1 MRNPSIS
8 GSFSGRE
15 ERLLGRSM
23 GEDNRPLIQRL
34 TSDAQHDLSRTLQ
47 NFTDPDAVREQKLND
62 VRDQL
67 QAFQSP
73 DIFTAPANG
82 SLAAKG
88 GNKERLLAM
97 TPTRRLEEFTAF
109 INTQIPEAVRAK
121 YVSLFGLAL
130 NEQDIFEYEQQS
142 QDGRIRI
149 MLTALAS
156 LSGTKVTPGQNP
168 IADMLALDI
177 AAEKNNAAAS
187 PGSVAFL
194 YSQWLDSQPGIS
206 ETDATTPEFLLRSGS
221 GIPDRLR
228 GDLQNIIDPAV
239 QKSMLM
245 EMYELYRNREIND
258 NLTFEQAKVD
268 QLQLTGSVEKKKLER
283 EARGLVENFRN
294 ADPRL
299 QLAMGVIGAVAVWQ
313 IFKAKNP
320 IGRWAL
326 AGGVGYFAYD
336 RFINGNENALN
347 DMGKGVSKFAA
358 TGGNM
363 LKNLAREL
371 GLPIPRNQQDKLE
384 LMAEFITKN
393 RLNIPGHEAMT
404 GMSALAGVKLGTIA
418 AAFNPSMDGEQ
429 LGGNLI
435 IDDGQNQF
443 ANPSD
448 GTQFVSLG
456 GQRQVDVSGNLLHK
470 SLMLQMGGMGLN
482 AREKANTIAYLQN
495 NNASVTKAF
504 SHACYMLAM
513 DETKN
518 VKRSENIESALVDYG
533 TYDNLPITLKQQYM
547 EIVLQG
553 KALAETI
560 YKNSSLVDVIANL
573 VIRRKNKVE
582 KKDDPAVEIPDPK
595 TPGRSKE
602 FALIGEL
609 PSLPL
614 TTSAPIDVLKDG
626 GLSEEDTKEFLRN
639 CEASGIIDP
648 DAALELARRFDK
660 VRRETPTLTEA
671 LQIIEK
677 MKYAVLVQSTRQE
690 TQLTQ
695 ADIILLVGPDDLSA
709 TSILNRVTGFLG
721 RFGVSLPGRGFGTVS
736 SLGDVRSLITE
747 PWFGSG
753 PTQSQ
758 GEGFKRLTDRMNVYD
773 KKLAD
778 MKDIKLTAK
787 TMAGALPDSVATA
800 IGSRAKLE
808 EVLLGLLPASNYNSR
823 INRAEQQLSQRMAN
837 ALSRTMRLTHE
848 SDGFGRF
855 DDLGVTPTE
864 QKNLV
869 SEFDLLFIDTLGDPL
884 RNMGGMWQR
893 VEDIDTYR
901 KFDRTA
907 IDAQDYT
914 NETKRLELQAYA
926 KDLAILHAIRKMFGT
941 TDDAARQD
949 MGERVL
955 KIRDNIKE
963 QKRLDIVAKTKVVLN
978 NPYFNATEREALQ
991 AENLKQATII
1001 ENRPSYR
1008 VQDFE
1013 DLANDL
1019 KILEMSDNVPNPTFR
1034 DLMGPDLFPPT
1045 PPSPA
1050 NPPVPPS
1057 PANAPTSNPANAPV
1071 STPANA
1077 PVGPSP
1083 ANAPVGPSIANSPTA
1098 KSPANAPVGPS
1109 PANAPVGPSIANA
1122 PIAQNPANAPV
1133 LSNPANAPVGPSVAN
1148 APTAQSPANAPVLP
1162 NAANAPVGPSPANAP
1177 VGPSLAN
1184 APIIPNTLN
1193 TPRGLQ
1199 NLQDAIDALG
1209 LRGFLDVRLSPSGQ
1223 DIDYSMLPFTSFVE
1237 PKDIATSSAFDIESL
1252 GSDAQTIV
1260 RGLNQKIGEWHAN
1273 LSDMR
1278 RQEFVATGNSIQMD
1292 ALRYVPDLPS
1302 TPSSPGVVPPNL
1314 DAFATPPPPNSP
1326 GPVPLIL

>member
-1 MRNPSIS
+1 MRNSSLI

-47 NFTDPDAVREQKLND
+47 NFTDPDAVREQTLND

-97 TPTRRLEEFTAF
+97 TPTRRLEEFSAF
-109 INTQIPEAVRAK
+109 INRQIPEAVRAK

-130 NEQDIFEYEQQS
+130 NEQDIFEYEQQA
-142 QDGRIRI
+142 QNGRIRI

-156 LSGTKVTPGQNP
+156 LNGTKVTPGQNP
-168 IADMLALDI
+168 IADILALDI

-228 GDLQNIIDPAV
+228 GDLQNIIDPPV

-808 EVLLGLLPASNYNSR
+808 EVLLGLLPASNY
-823 INRAEQQLSQRMAN
+823 
-837 ALSRTMRLTHE
+837 
-848 SDGFGRF
+848 
-855 DDLGVTPTE
+855 
-864 QKNLV
+864 
-869 SEFDLLFIDTLGDPL
+869 
-884 RNMGGMWQR
+884 
-893 VEDIDTYR
+893 
-901 KFDRTA
+901 
-907 IDAQDYT
+907 
-914 NETKRLELQAYA
+914 
-926 KDLAILHAIRKMFGT
+926 
-941 TDDAARQD
+941 
-949 MGERVL
+949 
-955 KIRDNIKE
+955 
-963 QKRLDIVAKTKVVLN
+963 
-978 NPYFNATEREALQ
+978 
-991 AENLKQATII
+991 
-1001 ENRPSYR
+1001 
-1008 VQDFE
+1008 
-1013 DLANDL
+1013 
-1019 KILEMSDNVPNPTFR
+1019 
-1034 DLMGPDLFPPT
+1034 
-1045 PPSPA
+1045 
-1050 NPPVPPS
+1050 
-1057 PANAPTSNPANAPV
+1057 
-1071 STPANA
+1071 
-1077 PVGPSP
+1077 
-1083 ANAPVGPSIANSPTA
+1083 
-1098 KSPANAPVGPS
+1098 
-1109 PANAPVGPSIANA
+1109 
-1122 PIAQNPANAPV
+1122 
-1133 LSNPANAPVGPSVAN
+1133 
-1148 APTAQSPANAPVLP
+1148 
-1162 NAANAPVGPSPANAP
+1162 
-1177 VGPSLAN
+1177 
-1184 APIIPNTLN
+1184 
-1193 TPRGLQ
+1193 
-1199 NLQDAIDALG
+1199 
-1209 LRGFLDVRLSPSGQ
+1209 
-1223 DIDYSMLPFTSFVE
+1223 
-1237 PKDIATSSAFDIESL
+1237 
-1252 GSDAQTIV
+1252 
-1260 RGLNQKIGEWHAN
+1260 
-1273 LSDMR
+1273 
-1278 RQEFVATGNSIQMD
+1278 
-1292 ALRYVPDLPS
+1292 
-1302 TPSSPGVVPPNL
+1302 
-1314 DAFATPPPPNSP
+1314 
-1326 GPVPLIL
+1326 